1 MRAFL
6 FVLQNFFS
14 LATAI
19 PDSMKSFSS
28 VIIHALKPE
37 IETKLQKKC
46 ATKEKYEKD
55 KGGLHHR
62 P

>member
-6 FVLQNFFS
+6 FVRQNFFS

-19 PDSMKSFSS
+19 PDSIKSFSS

-37 IETKLQKKC
+37 IETKLQKKMRN
-46 ATKEKYEKD
+46 
-55 KGGLHHR
+55 KGKI
-62 P
+62 

>member
-6 FVLQNFFS
+6 FVLQKFFS

-37 IETKLQKKC
+37 IETKLQKKMRN
-46 ATKEKYEKD
+46 
-55 KGGLHHR
+55 KGKI
-62 P
+62 